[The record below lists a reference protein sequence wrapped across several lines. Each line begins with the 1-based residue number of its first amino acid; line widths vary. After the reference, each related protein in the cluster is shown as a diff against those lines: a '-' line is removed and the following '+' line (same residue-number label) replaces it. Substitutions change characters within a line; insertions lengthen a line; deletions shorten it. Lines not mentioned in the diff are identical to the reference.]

1 MIDWLVNLGLP
12 STGDFAIVTYMTAGC
27 LIIGI
32 VLIIV
37 SMLMGVATN
46 IFRK

>member
-1 MIDWLVNLGLP
+1 MIDWLVDLGFTT
-12 STGDFAIVTYMTAGC
+12 TGDYAIVTYMVAGC
-27 LIIGI
+27 LTIGI